1 MQTNVGKYVIW
12 IDVVSMSLWKTLNIE
27 GNWGS
32 PHWNRSWQP
41 VGRNK
46 WSSDETGVLA
56 TWAKC
61 QTMSMVTTCDMWRHV
76 KTCDDNVRSFLRKI
90 RVNCLSCIQ
99 CHPKYPSRYCSM
111 FFFYILSGH
120 SNGKDQH
127 ACSMLVTCLPRVV
140 NRPCR
145 TRDART
151 AKAPMT
157 LGSKLMTPNLQIT

>member
-1 MQTNVGKYVIW
+1 MWYGLMLSQCHCERRWKLRAIEAARTGIAADSRWAAINGAAMKP
-12 IDVVSMSLWKTLNIE
+12 VSWPS
-27 GNWGS
+27 
-32 PHWNRSWQP
+32 
-41 VGRNK
+41 
-46 WSSDETGVLA
+46 
-56 TWAKC
+56 AKRC
-61 QTMSMVTTCDMWRHV
+61 QWWRHV
-76 KTCDDNVRSFLRKI
+76 TTCDDNVRSFLRKI

-99 CHPKYPSRYCSM
+99 CHPKYPPRYCSM
-111 FFFYILSGH
+111 FFFFLLSGH